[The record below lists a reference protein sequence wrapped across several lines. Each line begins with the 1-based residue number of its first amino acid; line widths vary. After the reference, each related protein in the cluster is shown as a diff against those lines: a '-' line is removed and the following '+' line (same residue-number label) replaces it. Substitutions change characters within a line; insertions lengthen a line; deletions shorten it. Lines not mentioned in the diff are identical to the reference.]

1 MQSDH
6 KTLGVSYGVLII
18 LGTAV
23 LLFTVSM
30 LLNVPSLVQTSHT
43 GDNDPAP
50 SAIPSRANE
59 TATAPNQTRAAQQL
73 VQYRQRIA
81 ILSEQVTRY
90 QKEIESL
97 SRTPESNPVA
107 PRSAS
112 GRTASPDGGSG
123 SGSTPAAGSQLASV
137 TSQLDAAQDAQ
148 ADLLSENIRL
158 QRKLDDMA
166 DDLALLEEVNQ
177 SIQDDTTRQRRISI
191 ETAAAT
197 LSRVDESP
205 IPYLIECLDDADM
218 EVQIW
223 GASVLAELGP
233 DASDALP
240 ALQQMLLVDDASV
253 RMAVAAAIDAIEGE

>member
-50 SAIPSRANE
+50 SAIPSRDNE

-112 GRTASPDGGSG
+112 GRTAIPDGGSG
-123 SGSTPAAGSQLASV
+123 SGSNLAVGSQLASV